1 MKNLVTVTVFILALA
16 AGCNRHVDEQTVPPV
31 AEPMV
36 DDTAAP
42 VPETTSG
49 LSVTVVVEDG
59 SLGIPPEAIPVGP
72 VLFTVNNA
80 GQEIHGFQVEVSSIN
95 RMLEQNIS
103 PGETRTLDVMI
114 PAAGTYRAFCPLHT
128 DVAGESK
135 EFTAQAP

>member
-1 MKNLVTVTVFILALA
+1 MKNLLTAAAFILALA

-31 AEPMV
+31 AEPLV

-59 SLGIPPEAIPVGP
+59 SLGIPPEAIPVGA

-80 GQEIHGFQVEVSSIN
+80 GQQLHGFQVEGSTIN
-95 RMLEQNIS
+95 RMMEQNLS
-103 PGETRTLDVMI
+103 PGETGTLDVMI
-114 PAAGTYRAFCPLHT
+114 PGAGTYRAFCPLHPE
-128 DVAGESK
+128 VAGESK